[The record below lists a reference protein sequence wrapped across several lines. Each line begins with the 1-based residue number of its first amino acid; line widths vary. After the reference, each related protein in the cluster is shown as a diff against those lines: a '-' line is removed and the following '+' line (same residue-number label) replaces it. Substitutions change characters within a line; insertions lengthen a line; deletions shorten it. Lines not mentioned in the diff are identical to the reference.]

1 VQLKAITANNGEFV
15 IKLVDLSTKKKAPK
29 NLVLSFFITIFVSS
43 INQIISIMKKF
54 FPYFTLLGLT
64 MFAFRTAFVWA
75 IPVKNQM
82 AMALIGVLCVALLIL
97 LVIVDI
103 SEFIRIKNNQ
113 K

>member
-1 VQLKAITANNGEFV
+1 
-15 IKLVDLSTKKKAPK
+15 
-29 NLVLSFFITIFVSS
+29 
-43 INQIISIMKKF
+43 
-54 FPYFTLLGLT
+54 